1 MAFGTLAFDTL
12 QTSDS
17 KKTGTNKTLDT
28 SFVYNGSAK
37 AWSRVDPNTIS
48 DSFNVSSLTDQ
59 GTGLFEDN
67 FINAFSA
74 ATYSSVA
81 SPGGSTNIQMM
92 FATNMTTYTTSA
104 SRTSIY
110 QNATGYRDEQYSA
123 SRFGDLA

>member
-1 MAFGTLAFDTL
+1 MALGKIKADTL
-12 QTSDS
+12 EHSTAGS
-17 KKTGTNKTLDT
+17 LDT
-28 SFVYNGSAK
+28 SYVVNGSAK

-48 DSFNVSSLTDQ
+48 DSLNVSSLTDA

-67 FINAFSA
+67 FTNAFSA

-81 SPGGSTNIQMM
+81 SPGGSVNIQMM

-104 SRTSIY
+104 SRTAIY

>member
-1 MAFGTLAFDTL
+1 MTSVLNVDTIADKAGTGPVGLTKQSA
-12 QTSDS
+12 
-17 KKTGTNKTLDT
+17 
-28 SFVYNGSAK
+28 AK
-37 AWSRVDPNTIS
+37 AYSRVDPNTIS
-48 DSFNVSSLTDQ
+48 SSLNVSSLTDA

-67 FINAFSA
+67 FTNAFSA

-110 QNATGYRDEQYSA
+110 QNATGYRDEQYSTA
-123 SRFGDLA
+123 RFGDLA

>member
-1 MAFGTLAFDTL
+1 MAFGTLKVDTL
-12 QTSDS
+12 THSTAGS
-17 KKTGTNKTLDT
+17 LATNY
-28 SFVYNGSAK
+28 VVEGSAK

-48 DSFNVSSLTDQ
+48 DSFNVSSLTDA

-67 FINAFSA
+67 FTNTFSA

-81 SPGGSTNIQMM
+81 SPGGGTNIQMM

-104 SRTSIY
+104 SRTAIY

>member
-1 MAFGTLAFDTL
+1 MALGKIKADTL
-12 QTSDS
+12 EHSTAGS
-17 KKTGTNKTLDT
+17 LDT
-28 SFVYNGSAK
+28 SYVVNGSAK

-48 DSFNVSSLTDQ
+48 DSFNVSSLTDA

-67 FINAFSA
+67 FTNAFSA

-81 SPGGSTNIQMM
+81 SPGGSVNIQMM

-104 SRTSIY
+104 SRTAIY

>member
-67 FINAFSA
+67 FINAFSD

-92 FATNMTTYTTSA
+92 FATAALFRLSVGSLFHLLFGVVCA
-104 SRTSIY
+104 SCFI
-110 QNATGYRDEQYSA
+110 QV
-123 SRFGDLA
+123 

>member
-1 MAFGTLAFDTL
+1 MALGKIKADTL
-12 QTSDS
+12 EHSTAGS
-17 KKTGTNKTLDT
+17 LDT
-28 SFVYNGSAK
+28 QYVVNGSAK

-48 DSFNVSSLTDQ
+48 DSLNVSSLTDA

-67 FINAFSA
+67 FTNAFSA

-81 SPGGSTNIQMM
+81 SPGGSVNIQMM

-104 SRTSIY
+104 SRTAIY